1 MPRSKSKRRFRNFLR
16 TLLKYSLCL
25 LLFVLLLT
33 VAQVAVL
40 RFVNPPC
47 TVIITWQWIQ
57 GEGSLRHYRW
67 AHEHWRPLE
76 EIASPMIKAVLAA
89 EDQRFLTHHGFD
101 FVEMRKA
108 LGDIL
113 SERRTR
119 GASTISMQVA
129 RTVFLWPERSLTRK
143 VAEAY
148 YTVLIE
154 MLWSKGRILEMYLN
168 TVDWGTGIIGVE
180 AAARRYFQTS
190 AGRITPSQGALLA
203 AILPGPH
210 RWSPTKPS
218 RYVRE
223 RKRRIMKDME
233 KISLP

>member
-1 MPRSKSKRRFRNFLR
+1 
-16 TLLKYSLCL
+16 
-25 LLFVLLLT
+25 
-33 VAQVAVL
+33 
-40 RFVNPPC
+40 
-47 TVIITWQWIQ
+47 
-57 GEGSLRHYRW
+57 
-67 AHEHWRPLE
+67 LE
-76 EIASPMIKAVLAA
+76 EIASPVIRAVLAA

-108 LGDIL
+108 LSDIL

-129 RTVFLWPERSLTRK
+129 RTVFLWPERSLSRK

-148 YTVLIE
+148 YTMLIE
-154 MLWSKGRILEMYLN
+154 MLWSKRRILEMYLN

-180 AAARRYFQTS
+180 AAARGYFQTS
-190 AGRITPSQGALLA
+190 AHRITPSQGALLA
-203 AILPGPH
+203 AILPSPH
-210 RWSPTKPS
+210 RWSPTRPS
-218 RYVRE
+218 RYIRE